1 VTAGVPP
8 EATILQEGQMTVA
21 TAKLDTSHASFREA
35 GYWLDKTVDQLLAE
49 AAARSPDKIA
59 IVADRAN
66 RERAPRLTY
75 RELENL
81 ADRAASSLLRLG
93 IERGDIVTVQL
104 PNWWEFVVI
113 AFACSR
119 IGAVMNPVMPILR
132 ERELTYILNFCQ
144 AKVFIVP
151 KIYRGFD
158 YAAMAQGMRADLPHL
173 KQVIVVDGEGE
184 TSFERMLLSSEPD
197 KLPPGL
203 RPDDMAVLMFTSGTT
218 GEPKGVMHTSNSLIA
233 CCKALSERFG
243 LDSSDVL
250 LVASPV
256 GHMTGYAAIVL
267 LSVYL
272 GGTMILQDIWEAKRG
287 VSLMARE
294 GVTYTAAST
303 PFLSDICD
311 VVKAG
316 APHPKNLRSF
326 LCGGAPIPSVLIE
339 RAADELG
346 LKVCSLWGMTEVL
359 SGTLTEPARA
369 AEKSASTDGRSL
381 EGMEVRIVDTEGRP
395 VPAGQSGRLL
405 VRGAQMFKGYY
416 KRPELPTFD
425 SDGWFDSGDLAYM
438 DNDGYIRISG
448 RVKDI
453 LIRGGEN
460 VPVAEIENLLYKHP
474 AVVAVAVVGFPD
486 ARLGERGCA
495 FIVPRSGSTIDLA
508 AVRTYL
514 SDAKMAK
521 QFWPERV
528 EIVDELP
535 RTASGKIQKFK
546 LREIAAVFANAK

>member
-1 VTAGVPP
+1 
-8 EATILQEGQMTVA
+8 MTVA
-21 TAKLDTSHASFREA
+21 AARNDASYANFREA
-35 GYWLDKTVDQLLAE
+35 GYWLDKTVDQLLTE
-49 AAARSPDKIA
+49 AVARTPDKVA
-59 IVADRAN
+59 IVADRAD
-66 RERAPRLTY
+66 REQAPRFTY
-75 RELENL
+75 KELGKL
-81 ADRAASSLLRLG
+81 ADRAASSLVRLG
-93 IERGDIVTVQL
+93 VRRGDVVTVQL
-104 PNWWEFVVI
+104 PNWWEFVVT
-113 AFACSR
+113 AFACSK

-132 ERELTYILNFCQ
+132 ERELLYILNFCQ

-151 KIYRGFD
+151 RVYRGFD

-173 KQVIVVDGEGE
+173 KHVIVADGEGE
-184 TSFERMLLSSEPD
+184 TSFDRMLLASEAD
-197 KLPPGL
+197 ALPPGI

-233 CCKALSERFG
+233 CCKALSGRFG

-287 VSLMARE
+287 VGLMARE

-311 VVKAG
+311 AVKAG
-316 APHPKNLRSF
+316 APRPKSLRSF
-326 LCGGAPIPSVLIE
+326 LCGGAPIPSVLID

-369 AEKSASTDGRSL
+369 AEKSAGTDGRSL
-381 EGMEVRIVDTEGRP
+381 EGMEVRIVDTDGRAL
-395 VPAGQSGRLL
+395 PAGESGRLL

-425 SDGWFDSGDLAYM
+425 SEGWFDSGDLAYM
-438 DNDGYIRISG
+438 DKDGYIRISG

-460 VPVAEIENLLYKHP
+460 VPVVEIENLLYKHP
-474 AVVAVAVVGFPD
+474 AVSAVAVVGFPD
-486 ARLGERGCA
+486 SRLGERGCA
-495 FIVPRSGSTIDLA
+495 FIVPRDGSKIDLA
-508 AVRTYL
+508 AVQAYL
-514 SDAKMAK
+514 GEAKMAK

-528 EIVDELP
+528 EVVAELP

-546 LREIAAVFANAK
+546 LRELATVLADAK

>member
-203 RPDDMAVLMFTSGTT
+203 LPDDMAVLMFTSGTT

-474 AVVAVAVVGFPD
+474 AVAAVAVVGFPD

-495 FIVPRSGSTIDLA
+495 FIVPRDGSTIDLA

-528 EIVDELP
+528 EVVAELP

-546 LREIAAVFANAK
+546 LREIATTFAETK

>member
-1 VTAGVPP
+1 
-8 EATILQEGQMTVA
+8 MTVA
-21 TAKLDTSHASFREA
+21 AAKLGTSHASFREA
-35 GYWLDKTVDQLLAE
+35 GYWLDKTVDQLLAG
-49 AAARSPDKIA
+49 AAAKAPDKVAIA
-59 IVADRAN
+59 ADRAD
-66 RERAPRLTY
+66 REQAPRFTY
-75 RELENL
+75 RELESL
-81 ADRAASSLLRLG
+81 VGRAASSLLRLG
-93 IERGDIVTVQL
+93 VGRGDIVTVQL

-113 AFACSR
+113 AFACSK

-184 TSFERMLLSSEPD
+184 TSFERMLLAPEPAE
-197 KLPPGL
+197 LSPGL

-233 CCKALSERFG
+233 CCKALSGRFG
-243 LDSSDVL
+243 LDSTDVL

-287 VSLMARE
+287 VGLMARE

-311 VVKAG
+311 AVKVG
-316 APHPKNLRSF
+316 VPHPKNLRSF

-339 RAADELG
+339 RVADELG
-346 LKVCSLWGMTEVL
+346 LKICSLWGMTEVL

-425 SDGWFDSGDLAYM
+425 GEGWFDSGDLAYM

-460 VPVAEIENLLYKHP
+460 VPVVEIENLLYKHP
-474 AVVAVAVVGFPD
+474 AVAAVAVVGFPD

-495 FIVPRSGSTIDLA
+495 FVVPRAGNTIDLETVQA
-508 AVRTYL
+508 YL
-514 SDAKMAK
+514 RDARMAK

-528 EIVDELP
+528 ELVAELP

-546 LREIAAVFANAK
+546 LREAAAAFAETK